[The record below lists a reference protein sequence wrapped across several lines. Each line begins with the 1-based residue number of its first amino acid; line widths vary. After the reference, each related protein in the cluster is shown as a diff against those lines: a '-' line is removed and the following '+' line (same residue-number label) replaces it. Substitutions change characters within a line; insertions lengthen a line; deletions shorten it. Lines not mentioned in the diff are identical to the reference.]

1 MGKNKD
7 FKAHKKFGEFKTFG
21 EYILEGRDKKGLS
34 RLSLVERIL
43 DKGYQVDEKTIKYWE
58 KDALY
63 PDITMIYILA
73 EILEL
78 SPNDLLLAKQYMY
91 EAGLNAVDMMTMR
104 VVCNLI
110 DVSIWKIHQFW
121 SVFKWIL
128 LVGCAGAAWGI
139 KVPIIY
145 NVFWSIFGG
154 ILG

>member
-1 MGKNKD
+1 
-7 FKAHKKFGEFKTFG
+7 
-21 EYILEGRDKKGLS
+21 
-34 RLSLVERIL
+34 LVERIL

-128 LVGCAGAAWGI
+128 LVGCAGAALVNIWWHI
-139 KVPIIY
+139 RLICKTELMVKLSKNY
-145 NVFWSIFGG
+145 CFFYRKH
-154 ILG
+154 LK